1 MGELFRRMA
10 ARPFA
15 AFELVL
21 ATFFVTLLN
30 LASPIFVIQVLNR
43 YVAFGFDGTL
53 ITLTSGMVVAT
64 ALLYAFNAIRT
75 RLAVVVMG
83 DEDERLAAAGHE
95 AMLRIRAQ
103 AMGPE
108 VVRAAY
114 EIPARAAAI
123 RAASDSAVALQ
134 LLDAPFALL
143 YLGVAFLLSP
153 PLALVGLIGMVLM
166 AALNR
171 RNNDAQAQLAHDMD
185 REEAE
190 KRRMTASVLEGA
202 DTVRAFRCAGF
213 VRRAWN
219 ERNAGLEAL
228 RFALTLSR
236 EKGRSAGSVI
246 AMLQSVGIYSV
257 GAMQV
262 VNGDISVGV
271 LIGVNILASRALSA
285 AGGLAS
291 SLSLAARA
299 RSARHDL
306 LRFLSLPQEP
316 TSGTARDTFAGRLEL
331 RDVAFG
337 WPGSHSP
344 LFESLSMVLVPGML
358 TVVQGPNGAGKTTF
372 ARMLAGL
379 VEPARGEIVA
389 DGITLRQIAPD
400 WWRQQ
405 ICYLPQ
411 ETVLFPATLRE
422 NICIGQTTPCGAAAG
437 DATSGDA
444 VSGNV
449 VPGKAAPNGAVSDET
464 ALNRAINDADLA
476 SFVFSRSGGLE
487 LMLEDAGRSLSMGV
501 KKRIALARA
510 MMTGGRLVVLDE
522 PTEALD
528 FSGRQAVFRYV
539 INMIREGRTVVVVS
553 ADPGFERIAGQKLDL
568 GSKPVPVISGR
579 ARSVS
584 SRASGQGTPLEY
596 VSGIGV
602 PSGNAG
608 DAGNAGDEENE
619 VTASLAEAD
628 AGSGERAQG
637 ETGAEADQTM
647 QQVTQPDSNQGAE
660 QGDGRNAGRTTG
672 RENSDSLKNAAAAP
686 VEESTPSGE
695 EGTGR

>member
-10 ARPFA
+10 ARPVA

-53 ITLTSGMVVAT
+53 VTLTTGMMVAIV
-64 ALLYAFNAIRT
+64 LLYAFNAIRT

-114 EIPARAAAI
+114 EIPVRAATI

-143 YLGVAFLLSP
+143 YLAAAFLLSP
-153 PLALVGLIGMVLM
+153 PLALVGLVGMVLM
-166 AALNR
+166 AVLNR
-171 RNNDAQAQLAHDMD
+171 RNNDAQAKLAHDMD
-185 REEAE
+185 REEAD

-202 DTVRAFRCAGF
+202 DTVRAFRGAGF

-219 ERNAGLEAL
+219 ERNTGLDAL

-236 EKGRSAGSVI
+236 EKGRSAAAVV

-299 RSARHDL
+299 RSARVDI

-316 TSGTARDTFAGRLEL
+316 TSGTAREKFLGRVEL

-344 LFESLSMVLVPGML
+344 LFESLSMALVPGML

-379 VEPARGEIVA
+379 VEPARGEIVT

-422 NICIGQTTPCGAAAG
+422 NICLGQ
-437 DATSGDA
+437 DA
-444 VSGNV
+444 
-449 VPGKAAPNGAVSDET
+449 PDEA
-464 ALNRAINDADLA
+464 ALNRAINEADLA
-476 SFVFSRSGGLE
+476 SFVFSRSEGVE

-539 INMIREGRTVVVVS
+539 INMIKEGRTVVVVS
-553 ADPGFERIAGQKLDL
+553 ADPGFERIAGQKLNL
-568 GSKPVPVISGR
+568 GSKPVPVLSGR
-579 ARSVS
+579 VRNVQPA
-584 SRASGQGTPLEY
+584 APDTGTPLEQ
-596 VSGIGV
+596 VSGIGSPAPEGEGARPEQV
-602 PSGNAG
+602 
-608 DAGNAGDEENE
+608 
-619 VTASLAEAD
+619 
-628 AGSGERAQG
+628 SGES
-637 ETGAEADQTM
+637 ADSG
-647 QQVTQPDSNQGAE
+647 PDSISDSVSEPVSNPGSDAVAQQGAE
-660 QGDGRNAGRTTG
+660 PNADRNAAPSRQ
-672 RENSDSLKNAAAAP
+672 RAAGDTAGIAD
-686 VEESTPSGE
+686 EDTTPSGE
-695 EGTGR
+695 GGAGR

>member
-103 AMGPE
+103 AMGPD

-153 PLALVGLIGMVLM
+153 PLALVGLVGMVLM

-219 ERNAGLEAL
+219 RRNTGLEAL

-285 AGGLAS
+285 ACGLAS
-291 SLSLAARA
+291 SLSLATRA
-299 RSARHDL
+299 RSARVDI

-316 TSGTARDTFAGRLEL
+316 TSGTAREKFVGRLEL

-422 NICIGQTTPCGAAAG
+422 NICIGQTAPCEAGAG
-437 DATSGDA
+437 DD
-444 VSGNV
+444 
-449 VPGKAAPNGAVSDET
+449 APNGAVPDET

-476 SFVFSRSGGLE
+476 SFVFSRSEGLE

-539 INMIREGRTVVVVS
+539 INMIREGRTVVVAS

-584 SRASGQGTPLEY
+584 PRASGQGTPLEH

-602 PSGNAG
+602 PSGDEGDAG
-608 DAGNAGDEENE
+608 DAGNE
-619 VTASLAEAD
+619 VTASLAGAD

-637 ETGAEADQTM
+637 ETGAEADRTM
-647 QQVTQPDSNQGAE
+647 QQVTAPDSNQGAE
-660 QGDGRNAGRTTG
+660 QGDGRNAGA
-672 RENSDSLKNAAAAP
+672 SAKKAAVP

-695 EGTGR
+695 EGAGR